1 MQQESSLL
9 APCGAQ
15 GTRVSASGS
24 AEDDNRTPP
33 RLRLSVA
40 GRQAFKSFRG
50 ALALAILAGCAL
62 GFELGMRAGD
72 PALPPGA
79 HGVETAAWLNAAGTA
94 DVTRLREDVRSLR
107 AQIEQLR
114 HLAETS
120 KTGERLK
127 ALEAAHE
134 AGAAQ
139 AQLLG
144 ATVMKLGQIEARLER
159 LERAQADPTPTGSI
173 KRPKAAAP

>member
-1 MQQESSLL
+1 MQEESSLL
-9 APCGAQ
+9 APCGAE
-15 GTRVSASGS
+15 GTRLSACGSGGD
-24 AEDDNRTPP
+24 ENPGPP
-33 RLRLSVA
+33 RLRFSVA
-40 GRQAFKSFRG
+40 GRRAFNSFRG

-62 GFELGMRAGD
+62 GFELGVRAGD
-72 PALPPGA
+72 PGLPTPA
-79 HGVETAAWLNAAGTA
+79 RSAEAAAWLNAPSGA
-94 DVTRLREDVRSLR
+94 DVSRLREDVRGLR

-139 AQLLG
+139 MQVLG
-144 ATVMKLGQIEARLER
+144 ATATKLGQLEVRFER
-159 LERAQADPTPTGSI
+159 LERVQADPTPTGSI
-173 KRPKAAAP
+173 KRQKASAP

>member
-1 MQQESSLL
+1 MQQKSSLL
-9 APCGAQ
+9 APCGAE
-15 GTRVSASGS
+15 GTGLSACGSGGDENP
-24 AEDDNRTPP
+24 APP
-33 RLRLSVA
+33 RLRFSVA
-40 GRQAFKSFRG
+40 GRRAFNSFRR

-62 GFELGMRAGD
+62 GFELGVRAGD
-72 PALPPGA
+72 PGQPATA
-79 HGVETAAWLNAAGTA
+79 RSAETTAWLNAPSAA
-94 DVTRLREDVRSLR
+94 DVSRLREDVRGLR

-134 AGAAQ
+134 AGAVPM
-139 AQLLG
+139 QLLS
-144 ATVMKLGQIEARLER
+144 ATVTKLGQLEARLER

-173 KRPKAAAP
+173 KRQKAAAP

>member
-1 MQQESSLL
+1 MQEESSLL
-9 APCGAQ
+9 APCGAE
-15 GTRVSASGS
+15 GTQVSASGLRKDESS
-24 AEDDNRTPP
+24 ASPH
-33 RLRLSVA
+33 LRLSVA
-40 GRQAFKSFRG
+40 GRNAFRSFRG

-62 GFELGMRAGD
+62 GFELGLRAGD
-72 PALPPGA
+72 PGLPAGA
-79 HGVETAAWLNAAGTA
+79 RKAETAAWLAAPGA
-94 DVTRLREDVRSLR
+94 AEVARLREGVRGLR

-114 HLAETS
+114 HLAEAS

-127 ALEAAHE
+127 ALETAHE

-144 ATVMKLGQIEARLER
+144 ATVLRLGQIETRLER

-173 KRPKAAAP
+173 KRQKTAAP

>member
-1 MQQESSLL
+1 MQQKSSPL
-9 APCGAQ
+9 APCGAE
-15 GTRVSASGS
+15 GTRRCASGS
-24 AEDDNRTPP
+24 GRDENPAPQL
-33 RLRLSVA
+33 LRFSVA
-40 GRQAFKSFRG
+40 GRRAFHSFRG

-62 GFELGMRAGD
+62 GFELGVRAGD
-72 PALPPGA
+72 PSLPVSARSGETVAGLNSAGA
-79 HGVETAAWLNAAGTA
+79 D
-94 DVTRLREDVRSLR
+94 DVTRLREDVRGLR

-120 KTGERLK
+120 RTSERLK

-139 AQLLG
+139 AQLLS
-144 ATVMKLGQIEARLER
+144 ATVTKLGQLEARLER

-173 KRPKAAAP
+173 KRQKPAAP